1 MKELNDRARDVIV
14 AVLGGG
20 QGSRLSP
27 LTDERSKPAVP
38 IAGKYRLIDIP
49 ISNAI
54 HSEMRRILVLT
65 QFNSTS
71 LHRHINLTYK
81 FDQFTPSYVQIL
93 AAQQTP
99 DNQTWYMGTA
109 DAIRQNLRLIAGV
122 PGDLVLILSGDH
134 MYRMD
139 YRLMLREHLD
149 KEADITIGV
158 LPCSESEI
166 ADFGAVRVDGDGRI
180 MEFREKPAT
189 PEDRQGMDVDPELME
204 KRGIGSE
211 RPYIASMG
219 IYLFRKKTL
228 LQCLDSDLTDFG
240 RDIIPACVGTHRVQS
255 YFFDDYWRD
264 IGTIR
269 SFFEAH
275 MDMVIPNPPFR
286 FNDPDWPF
294 YTRPRY
300 LPASRLDNC
309 TLSRTMLAEG
319 AILTDSHVEEA
330 VLGIGTRLHG
340 VKVKRALIMG
350 SGLQLQ
356 SGKIP
361 KWAPPIGIGT
371 GTVVENA
378 IIDKNSRIGNNVQVI
393 NKDGVQEAEGGGWVI
408 RDGLV
413 VVRRGA
419 IIPDNTII

>member
-1 MKELNDRARDVIV
+1 MVEMNDQARDVIV
-14 AVLGGG
+14 AILGGG
-20 QGSRLSP
+20 QGTRLSP

-38 IAGKYRLIDIP
+38 IGGKYRLIDIP

-81 FDQFTPSYVQIL
+81 FDQFSPSYVQIL

-109 DAIRQNLRLIAGV
+109 DAIRQNLRLITDV
-122 PGDLVLILSGDH
+122 PGNLVLILSGDH

-139 YRLMLREHLD
+139 YRMMLREHL
-149 KEADITIGV
+149 ESNADITIGV
-158 LPCSESEI
+158 LPCSESDI
-166 ADFGAVRVDGDGRI
+166 AGFGAARVDGDGRI
-180 MEFREKPAT
+180 LEFREKPTTHEAR
-189 PEDRQGMDVDPELME
+189 EGMQVDPALLE
-204 KRGIGSE
+204 KSGIGVD

-219 IYLFRKKTL
+219 IYLFRKETL
-228 LQCLDSDLTDFG
+228 VKCLENELVDFG
-240 RDIIPACVGTHRVQS
+240 GDIIPGCVGTHRVQS
-255 YFFDDYWRD
+255 YFFNDYWRD

-269 SFFEAH
+269 SFFETH
-275 MDMVIPNPPFR
+275 MDMVTPSPPFR
-286 FNDPDWPF
+286 FTDPDWPF

-300 LPASRLDNC
+300 LPASRLDSC
-309 TLSRTMLAEG
+309 TLSRTMLSEG
-319 AILTDSHVEEA
+319 AVLTDSHVEEA

-340 VKVKRALIMG
+340 VKVKRALIIGNDPQMRVG
-350 SGLQLQ
+350 NVPHG
-356 SGKIP
+356 
-361 KWAPPIGIGT
+361 APPIGIGP

-378 IIDKNSRIGNNVQVI
+378 IIDKNSRIGANVRI
-393 NKDGVQEAEGGGWVI
+393 LNEDGVQEADGDGWVI
-408 RDGLV
+408 RDGIV
-413 VVRRGA
+413 VVRRGG

>member
-1 MKELNDRARDVIV
+1 MLEINDRARDVIV
-14 AVLGGG
+14 AILGGG
-20 QGSRLSP
+20 QGTRLSP

-54 HSEMRRILVLT
+54 HSRMQRILVLT

-81 FDQFTPSYVQIL
+81 FDQFSPGYVQIL

-122 PGDLVLILSGDH
+122 PGDLVLILSGDQ

-139 YRLMLREHLD
+139 YRMFLREHLR
-149 KEADITIGV
+149 KNADISIAV
-158 LPCSESEI
+158 LPCSEADI
-166 ADFGAVRVDGDGRI
+166 AEFGAARVDTEGRI
-180 MEFREKPAT
+180 LEFREKPAT
-189 PEDRQGMDVDPELME
+189 KEAREGMKVDPDLLER
-204 KRGIGSE
+204 RGIGLD

-219 IYLFRKKTL
+219 IYLFRKEIL
-228 LQCLDSDLTDFG
+228 LECLDNESVDFG
-240 RDIIPACVGTHRVQS
+240 GDIIPGCVSTHQVQS
-255 YFFDDYWRD
+255 YFFSDYWQD

-269 SFFEAH
+269 SFFETH
-275 MDMVIPNPPFR
+275 MDMVTAAPPFR
-286 FNDPDWPF
+286 FTDPNWPF

-300 LPASRLDNC
+300 LPATRLDNC
-309 TLSRTMLAEG
+309 TLSRTLLAEG
-319 AILTDSHVEEA
+319 AVLTDSHVEEA
-330 VLGIGTRLHG
+330 VLGIGTRLQG

-350 SGLQLQ
+350 TDPMMQ
-356 SGKIP
+356 IETVP
-361 KWAPPIGIGT
+361 KDAPPVGIGP

-378 IIDKNSRIGNNVQVI
+378 IIDKHSRIGTNVQII
-393 NKDGVQEAEGGGWVI
+393 NQDGVQEANGDGWVI
-408 RDGLV
+408 RDGVV

-419 IIPDNTII
+419 IIPDGTVI